1 MYTVSTLK
9 IDQATDSTEPVRSYH
24 HGNLRETLLFKG
36 LELLESSENADI
48 SLRELAREVGVS
60 ANAAYR
66 HFENKD
72 ALLLA
77 MSSEGFTRFTQG
89 QDAALRNGETPMQQ
103 FRLAGRAY
111 VDFACQNPALYR
123 LMFGRFSASHGN
135 DDANSAGNIAFQG
148 LIKMIAAVLQA
159 DPKSPQVNGAAI
171 HAWSLVHGLC
181 TLILDGQFDH
191 HENPIHQIVDDVF
204 ARNMML
210 WSGKL

>member
-1 MYTVSTLK
+1 MYTVSTLN
-9 IDQATDSTEPVRSYH
+9 IDQATDSTEPARSYH
-24 HGNLRETLLFKG
+24 HGNLRETLLLKG
-36 LELLESSENADI
+36 LELLESSEDADI

-66 HFENKD
+66 HFVNKD

-89 QDAALRNGETPMQQ
+89 QDAAMRNGETAMQR
-103 FRLAGRAY
+103 FVLAGRAY
-111 VDFACQNPALYR
+111 IDFACQNPALYR
-123 LMFGRFSASHGN
+123 LMFGRFSALHRN
-135 DDANSAGNIAFQG
+135 DYVDSAGNIAFQG

-159 DPKSPQVNGAAI
+159 DPKSSQVNGAAI

-191 HENPIHQIVDDVF
+191 HPDSIDQIINDVF
-204 ARNMML
+204 AQNML
-210 WSGKL
+210 FWSAKL

>member
-1 MYTVSTLK
+1 MYTVSTPNMNQVT
-9 IDQATDSTEPVRSYH
+9 DGVEQARSYH
-24 HGNLRETLLFKG
+24 HGNLRETLLLKG

-66 HFENKD
+66 HFANKD

-89 QDAALRNGETPMQQ
+89 QDAALRNGETPMEQY
-103 FRLAGRAY
+103 RLAGRAY
-111 VDFACQNPALYR
+111 IDFACQNPALYR
-123 LMFGRFSASHGN
+123 LMFGRFSASHHS

-148 LIKMIAAVLQA
+148 LIHMIAAVLQA
-159 DPKSPQVNGAAI
+159 DPKSAQVNGAAI

-191 HENPIHQIVDDVF
+191 HPDPIDQIIADVF
-204 ARNMML
+204 TQNML
-210 WSGKL
+210 FWNGKL

>member
-1 MYTVSTLK
+1 MSTLN
-9 IDQATDSTEPVRSYH
+9 IDQVTDGAEHARSYH
-24 HGNLRETLLFKG
+24 HGNLRETLLLKG
-36 LELLESSENADI
+36 LALLESSQNADI

-89 QDAALRNGETPMQQ
+89 QDEAIRNGETPMEQ

-111 VDFACQNPALYR
+111 IDFACQNPALYR
-123 LMFGRFSASHGN
+123 LMFGRFSALHRN
-135 DDANSAGNIAFQG
+135 DDAESAGNIAFQG

-159 DPKSPQVNGAAI
+159 DPKSPQVNGVAI
-171 HAWSLVHGLC
+171 HVWSLVHGLC
-181 TLILDGQFDH
+181 TLILDGQFDRH
-191 HENPIHQIVDDVF
+191 PESIEKIINGVF
-204 ARNMML
+204 AQNMLL
-210 WSGKL
+210 WGGKL

>member
-1 MYTVSTLK
+1 MYTVSTHN
-9 IDQATDSTEPVRSYH
+9 IDQATDSAEQTRSYH
-24 HGNLRETLLFKG
+24 HGNLRETLLLKG

-66 HFENKD
+66 HFANKD

-77 MSSEGFTRFTQG
+77 MASEGFTRFTQEH
-89 QDAALRNGETPMQQ
+89 DAAMRNGETPMQR
-103 FRLAGRAY
+103 FVLAGRAY
-111 VDFACQNPALYR
+111 IDFARKNPALYR
-123 LMFGRFSASHGN
+123 LMFGRFSASHHN

-148 LIKMIAAVLQA
+148 LINMIAAVLQA
-159 DPKSPQVNGAAI
+159 DPKSSQVNGAAI

-191 HENPIHQIVDDVF
+191 HPDPIDQIINDVF
-204 ARNMML
+204 VQNML
-210 WSGKL
+210 FWSGKL

>member
-1 MYTVSTLK
+1 MYTVSTLN
-9 IDQATDSTEPVRSYH
+9 IDLATDSTEPARSYH
-24 HGNLRETLLFKG
+24 HGNLREALLLKG
-36 LELLESSENADI
+36 LALLESSENADI

-66 HFENKD
+66 HFANKD

-89 QDAALRNGETPMQQ
+89 QDEALRNGKTPMEQY
-103 FRLAGRAY
+103 RLAGRAY
-111 VDFACQNPALYR
+111 IDFACQNPALYR
-123 LMFGRFSASHGN
+123 LMFGRFSASHRT
-135 DDANSAGNIAFQG
+135 DDAESAGNIAFQG

-191 HENPIHQIVDDVF
+191 HPEPIDQIINDVF
-204 ARNMML
+204 AQNMML
-210 WSGKL
+210 WVGRL

>member
-1 MYTVSTLK
+1 MYTVSTLS
-9 IDQATDSTEPVRSYH
+9 IDQAIDGSEQARSYH
-24 HGNLRETLLFKG
+24 HGNLRETLLLKG

-66 HFENKD
+66 HFANKD

-77 MSSEGFTRFTQG
+77 MASEGFTRFTQG
-89 QDAALRNGETPMQQ
+89 QDAAMRDGETPMER
-103 FRLAGRAY
+103 FMLAGRAY
-111 VDFACQNPALYR
+111 IDFARKNPALYR
-123 LMFGRFSASHGN
+123 LMFGRFSASHSN

-191 HENPIHQIVDDVF
+191 HANPIGQIVDDVF
-204 ARNMML
+204 AQNMML
-210 WSGKL
+210 WAGKL